1 MTVPGVTTRSV
12 IDRHLGAFSRGDL
25 DALVADYTHESVLIT
40 QDAVFRGPEEIRGF
54 FAELLSEGFRPG
66 TYEFSLEILRVEKDT
81 AYIVWTARCGSFD
94 VVLATDTF
102 LLRGG
107 SIAIQTFAAKRQPPA
122 VR

>member
-12 IDRHLGAFSRGDL
+12 IDRHLSARSSRGDPGRPGGRL
-25 DALVADYTHESVLIT
+25 HESVLIT
-40 QDAVFRGPEEIRGF
+40 QDAVFRGPEEIREF

-81 AYIVWTARCGSFD
+81 AYRVDRA
-94 VVLATDTF
+94 
-102 LLRGG
+102 LRVASTWSWQPTRSCCAQ
-107 SIAIQTFAAKRQPPA
+107 SIAIQTFAAKRRPPA